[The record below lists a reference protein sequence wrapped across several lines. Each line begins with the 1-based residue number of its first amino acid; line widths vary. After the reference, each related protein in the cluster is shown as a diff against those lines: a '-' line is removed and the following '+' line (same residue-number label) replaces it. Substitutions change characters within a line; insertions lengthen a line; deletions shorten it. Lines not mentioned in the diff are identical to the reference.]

1 MISRATL
8 TPQLPLLELPK
19 DEKPMSFVA
28 MYEAVTR
35 GVRVRVTPQFVEAQS
50 SPDDGR
56 FFWAYT
62 VEVRNESDE
71 AIQLKS
77 RYWRITDADGNTSE
91 VRGPGVVGQT
101 STLLPG
107 DSFEYTSGCPL
118 STPSGI
124 MVGSYQMITEG
135 GEPFNAGIPA
145 FSLDSPYG
153 RRVEN

>member
-8 TPQLPLLELPK
+8 TRHLPLLEWSNDRSL
-19 DEKPMSFVA
+19 FVA

-35 GVRVRVTPQFVEAQS
+35 GVRVRVTPQFVEGQS

-62 VEVRNESDE
+62 VEVCNESNE
-71 AIQLKS
+71 TIQLKS
-77 RYWRITDADGNTSE
+77 RYWRITDANGNTSE

-101 STLLPG
+101 PTLLPG
-107 DSFEYTSGCPL
+107 ASFQYTSGCPL

-124 MVGSYQMITEG
+124 MVGSYRMITEG
-135 GEPFNAGIPA
+135 GEPFNAAIPA

-153 RRVEN
+153 PRVVN